1 MSVVESTAKPVLS
14 AQMRTSRNVCSS
26 FGSGPMATAC
36 QTFTNVQSRIVWWSG
51 ARRGFIFA
59 RTVHG

>member
-26 FGSGPMATAC
+26 FGSGPMAIAC
-36 QTFTNVQSRIVWWSG
+36 QALTNVQLRMVWWSG
-51 ARRGFIFA
+51 ARRGCVFA